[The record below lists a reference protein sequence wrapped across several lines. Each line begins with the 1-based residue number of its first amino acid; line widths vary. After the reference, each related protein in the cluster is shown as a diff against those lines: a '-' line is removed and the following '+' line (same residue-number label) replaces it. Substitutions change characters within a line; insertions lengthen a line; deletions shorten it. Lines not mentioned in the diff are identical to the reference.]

1 MGKLYTEIND
11 ELKAWI
17 EKQHMFFVSTA
28 PQSPEHHL
36 NTSPKGLD
44 TFRILGPNRVAYLDF
59 TGSGIETIAHLRE
72 NGRILIMMCAFEG
85 APNIVRLYG
94 RGRVHFESSEEFKSL
109 ISKFPEYPG
118 TRAVI
123 DVEVHRISDSCGYAV
138 PLYSFQGHRDVL
150 PKWAQKKG
158 AEGVREYQQGNNL
171 MSIDGLPGIPLGEGS
186 DSCEH

>member
-1 MGKLYTEIND
+1 MGKLYTEID
-11 ELKAWI
+11 DGLKAWI
-17 EKQHMFFVSTA
+17 EKHQMFFVSTA

-44 TFRILGPNRVAYLDF
+44 TFRILGPNRGDYLDF

-72 NGRILIMMCAFEG
+72 NGRILIMMSAFEG
-85 APNIVRLYG
+85 VPNIVRLYG

-109 ISKFPEYPG
+109 VSNFNEYPG

-138 PLYSFQGHRDVL
+138 PLYSFQGHRETL
-150 PKWAQKKG
+150 SKWAQQKG
-158 AEGVREYQQGNNL
+158 AEGVKEYQQGKNL
-171 MSIDGLPGIPLGEGS
+171 MSIDGLPGMLMNE
-186 DSCEH
+186 DSNA